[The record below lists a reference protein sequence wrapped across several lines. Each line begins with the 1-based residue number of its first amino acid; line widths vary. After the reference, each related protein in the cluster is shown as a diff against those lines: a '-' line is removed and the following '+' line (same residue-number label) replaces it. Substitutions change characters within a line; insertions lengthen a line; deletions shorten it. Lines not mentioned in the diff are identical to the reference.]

1 MFLSPHDNDQ
11 GDSLSFMNLYLANA
25 LVRVVSEN
33 FSQYSISM
41 QRSLLEGIFQ
51 LADECKEN
59 LSERPDALEY
69 DHFQISLTLIKL
81 FASEALKNGNLS
93 EGFQLVAECAGPMA
107 AFPQDAV

>member
-1 MFLSPHDNDQ
+1 MTPLLLRLERVDLPVPPHEEPALRHD
-11 GDSLSFMNLYLANA
+11 GD
-25 LVRVVSEN
+25 
-33 FSQYSISM
+33 
-41 QRSLLEGIFQ
+41 EG
-51 LADECKEN
+51 
-59 LSERPDALEY
+59 ERPDALEY